1 MAGLLPLWVY
11 YLYPPTKGHYMKRSE
26 IDAAIDRAIGNAS
39 KFGVALPKWADWHP
53 LQFDASADGIR
64 TQKLGW
70 KVIDFG
76 VGDFANCGL
85 VLFALTSPLVDEF
98 GAPLTKAHHVGAY
111 DYPVTAF
118 SRKFLFVQAGQ
129 TEPHHFHRQKQR
141 KEVTVVAGGSVRF
154 ELAWADSDTTLSD
167 KDVDV
172 QVDGI
177 WHHLP
182 ANGSIVLNP
191 GETITLPGNLSH
203 IISVPA
209 DGSDVIMLETSTA
222 NNDRSDNIFPFMTPT
237 SKPVLEDVKARY
249 QLLDEHSAAV
259 TR

>member
-1 MAGLLPLWVY
+1 
-11 YLYPPTKGHYMKRSE
+11 MKRSE
-26 IDAAIDRAIGNAS
+26 IDAAIERAIGNAK

-64 TQKLGW
+64 HQKLGW
-70 KVIDFG
+70 KPVDFG
-76 VGDFANCGL
+76 LGDFPNCGL
-85 VLFALTSPLVDEF
+85 VVFALCSPLVDEF
-98 GAPLTKAHHVGAY
+98 GQPLTKAQHVGAY

-118 SRKFLFVQAGQ
+118 SRKYLFVQSGQ

-141 KEVTVVAGGSVRF
+141 KEVTVVAGASVRF
-154 ELAWADSDTTLSD
+154 ELAWADSDTALSSTRE
-167 KDVDV
+167 VDV

-177 WHHLP
+177 WHHLQ
-182 ANGSIVLNP
+182 ANGSIVVNP
-191 GETITLPGNLSH
+191 GETITLPGELSH

-209 DGSDVIMLETSTA
+209 GGSDVIMLETSTA

-259 TR
+259 GR

>member
-1 MAGLLPLWVY
+1 
-11 YLYPPTKGHYMKRSE
+11 MKRSE
-26 IDAAIDRAIGNAS
+26 INAAIGRALSNA
-39 KFGVALPKWADWHP
+39 KDFHVALPVWADWQP
-53 LQFDASADGIR
+53 LQFDKKASGIAL
-64 TQKLGW
+64 QKLGW
-70 KVIDFG
+70 NPVDFG
-76 VGDFANCGL
+76 LGDFANCGL
-85 VLFALTSPLVDEF
+85 VVFALCSPLVDEY
-98 GAPLTKAHHVGAY
+98 GQPLTNAQHVGGH

-118 SRKFLFVQAGQ
+118 SRKYLFVQAGQ

-141 KEVTVVAGGSVRF
+141 KEVTVIAGASVRF
-154 ELAWADSDTTLSD
+154 ELAWAESDKVLSST

-182 ANGSIVLNP
+182 ANGSIVVNP
-191 GETITLPGNLSH
+191 GETITLPANLSH

-209 DGSDVIMLETSTA
+209 GGLDVIMLETSTA

-237 SKPVLEDVKARY
+237 SKPVIEDEEARY
-249 QLLDEHSAAV
+249 QLLTEYSAAA